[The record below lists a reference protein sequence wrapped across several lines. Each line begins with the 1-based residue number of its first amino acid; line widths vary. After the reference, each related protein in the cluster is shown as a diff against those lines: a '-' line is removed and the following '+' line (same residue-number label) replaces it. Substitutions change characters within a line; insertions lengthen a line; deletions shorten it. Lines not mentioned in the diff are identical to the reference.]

1 MTSNSS
7 SNADASI
14 DVNILKEIAKKD
26 LVDALNSVNGAKTL
40 VLDASLAGPLGL
52 VTEVSLLKHH
62 GVDKMFWLEPGPLTS
77 STNNIVYICRPRIKY
92 IKIIAVSETQLSLLL
107 VPRKSTLVSQI
118 LEEEGVLGDV
128 TISSYNLQ
136 FIPIAEDVISLE
148 HENTLRELWVD
159 GDETIIFDSA
169 QALLTIQRLFGH
181 FPQVIGKGDY
191 AQRLATLLTRQG
203 PANSTNSDPHL
214 SPSSKIDSVI
224 ILDRKV
230 DLITPLLTQLTYEG
244 LVDELIGIKNSHVEL
259 PLSLLTPP
267 TATNAN
273 NTSASISTSPS
284 GSAIPVVAVKK
295 DTKKKHHLTTT
306 TDPLFA
312 ELRDLNFSLVGKK
325 LNKVARRLDEDYK
338 TNLQTKTVAQLRDF
352 VGKLGGLQTEHQA
365 LRLQTG
371 LSEIIVPLTRTEVFN
386 KSLEI
391 QQNLLA
397 SYEVTTQL
405 NAIEDLIA
413 QGADM
418 QVVLRLLCLASLTAG
433 GVKAKNLE
441 NIKREI
447 LQAYGYEYLPLLL
460 SLAAPS
466 LAVLLPNPLPPSTP
480 SSVAAQKYPFT
491 SLRKSLRLL
500 IDDSPEAL
508 DEVENDISFV
518 YSGYAPI
525 SIRLIQ
531 CVAQKGGVISNPAEK
546 ANASNGANNV
556 EDENKPSLGKV
567 QAHPIV
573 GWKGFEDVV
582 SLIPGKTVEIVPKNE
597 NTVKPS
603 GPLAT
608 LGTPREASTTMV
620 VFFLGGCTYTEIA
633 ALRWVGRQN
642 RGKRLYTCDH
652 DIFTDLSMINCIG
665 LKAHSKSAG
674 SGGAKKKLSAF
685 NKFMQ
690 SEMARLKEVEPDMEH
705 KERFKLATTNWK
717 TSKENPKA
725 S

>member
-1 MTSNSS
+1 MASGEHTSST
-7 SNADASI
+7 ATPLE
-14 DVNILKEIAKKD
+14 VNVLKEIAKKD

-77 STNNIVYICRPRIKY
+77 STNNIVYICRPRIKHV
-92 IKIIAVSETQLSLLL
+92 KIIADHIKRHAKESRKHNYTLLL
-107 VPRKSTLVSQI
+107 VPRVSTLVSRI

-128 TISSYNLQ
+128 AISSYNLQ
-136 FIPIAEDVISLE
+136 FIPIADDVISLE

-159 GDETIIFDSA
+159 GDETIVFDSA
-169 QALLTIQRLFGH
+169 QALLAIQKIFGPY
-181 FPQVIGKGDY
+181 PQIIGKGDY
-191 AQRLATLLTRQG
+191 AQRLATLLTRQT
-203 PANSTNSDPHL
+203 PKASNNSSSDARS
-214 SPSSKIDSVI
+214 SPSKIDSLI
-224 ILDRKV
+224 ILDRRV
-230 DLITPLLTQLTYEG
+230 DMITPLLTQLTYEG

-267 TATNAN
+267 TAGAS
-273 NTSASISTSPS
+273 NTASTSTSPPS
-284 GSAIPVVAVKK
+284 GANAIPVVAVKK
-295 DTKKKHHLTTT
+295 DAKKKHHLTTA

-312 ELRDLNFSLVGKK
+312 ELRDLNFSSVGKK

-338 TNLQTKTVAQLRDF
+338 TNLQSKTVAQLRDF

-365 LRLQTG
+365 LRLHTG
-371 LSEIIVPLTRTEVFN
+371 LSEMIVPLTRTEIFN

-397 SYEVTTQL
+397 SYEVTAQL
-405 NAIEDLIA
+405 SAIEDLIA

-418 QVVLRLLCLASLTAG
+418 QIVLRLLCLASLTAG

-447 LQAYGYEYLPLLL
+447 LQSYGYEYLPLLL

-480 SSVAAQKYPFT
+480 SSVAALRYPYAA
-491 SLRKSLRLL
+491 LRKSLRLL
-500 IDDSPEAL
+500 IDDNPEAL

-525 SIRLIQ
+525 SIRLVQ

-546 ANASNGANNV
+546 DKVGNETSNPA
-556 EDENKPSLGKV
+556 DQKKSTLGKV

-582 SLIPGKTVEIVPKNE
+582 AAIPGETVEILQTMSN
-597 NTVKPS
+597 NTVPA
-603 GPLAT
+603 GALAV
-608 LGTPREASTTMV
+608 LGSPHEISTTTV

-642 RGKRLYTCDH
+642 RGRNFL
-652 DIFTDLSMINCIG
+652 I
-665 LKAHSKSAG
+665 
-674 SGGAKKKLSAF
+674 
-685 NKFMQ
+685 
-690 SEMARLKEVEPDMEH
+690 
-705 KERFKLATTNWK
+705 ATTGIISGASIIEGIAGMGQK
-717 TSKENPKA
+717 TGPNA
-725 S
+725 TTATV